1 MSMKALIETALEAD
15 TIDEAVI
22 PIQQMMG
29 VTDGGWASMYFSH
42 VEHWTPL
49 SREDRRTLL
58 LGYVQYELA
67 PE

>member
-15 TIDEAVI
+15 TIDEAVL
-22 PIQQMMG
+22 PIQEMMG
-29 VTDGGWASMYFSH
+29 VTDGGKASLYFSH

-58 LGYVQYELA
+58 MGYVQDELTA
-67 PE
+67 